1 MGWHQAGI
9 SSTGG
14 SILAVGDDCFTPEVI
29 KMWFIRNLKLIL
41 LEGDEN

>member
-1 MGWHQAGI
+1 MA
-9 SSTGG
+9 SSWYFLHRG